1 MQKVIIQGNM
11 IESLHWP
18 EKCPHCG
25 QELREGDTK
34 GYELKIR
41 KSMRALLI
49 HSKWKKLLVKLCGT
63 CAKKVSWFK
72 NVEFIGSVFAVLAFV
87 GPIFLKM
94 QSQKQLYV
102 GGIVFWFGIILMA
115 IAEMGGRKAIGLSCM
130 LLSEDKLAF
139 WFRSDV
145 FRNEFLNLNPNR
157 VERM

>member
-1 MQKVIIQGNM
+1 MQKVVIQGNT
-11 IESLHWP
+11 IELLHWP

-41 KSMRALLI
+41 KSIRALFI
-49 HSKWKKLLVKLCGT
+49 HSKWKKLFVKLCGT

-72 NVEFIGSVFAVLAFV
+72 NVEFVGSVFAVLAFV

-94 QSQKQLYV
+94 HSQKQLYV
-102 GGIVFWFGIILMA
+102 GGIAFWFGIILMA
-115 IAEMGGRKAIGLSCM
+115 IAEVGGRKAIGLSCM